1 MVARQAHNLEAVG
14 SNPTPATSNRIE
26 STSPPFEGGAMS
38 LGLILVIVALV
49 LFALDMI
56 LWNAVPGY
64 GRYILT
70 PLGGVLLCI
79 ALILGTG
86 VIA

>member
-1 MVARQAHNLEAVG
+1 
-14 SNPTPATSNRIE
+14 
-26 STSPPFEGGAMS
+26 MS

-64 GRYILT
+64 GRVILT

-79 ALILGTG
+79 ALILGTNM
-86 VIA
+86 VT

>member
-1 MVARQAHNLEAVG
+1 
-14 SNPTPATSNRIE
+14 
-26 STSPPFEGGAMS
+26 MS

-49 LFALDMI
+49 MFALDMI

-64 GRYILT
+64 GRVVLT